1 MKIINYQSDGKIKES
16 KFINNLK
23 MIINLKLFF
32 FFFYLIINL
41 FISFYIKNKDTKYYN
56 IRIKYLKK
64 HHITYNEL
72 NLQTFQDKLNWL
84 LIHDTN
90 KLKGKCA
97 DKILLHKYSKKI
109 LGKDICNKILKIYN
123 NVEEININELPDK
136 FVLKTNHGSS
146 FNIIVNDKKGFNIT
160 KTKKKIKKWLNIDYG
175 KKHSEFHYS
184 FIKRKIY
191 AEEFIGEQLKNYK
204 FLSYN
209 GKPKFVY
216 VSIKEGKKKYR
227 NFYNM
232 NWEFLN
238 YHCLSKPHPKKKYD
252 KPKLFDLM
260 KLYASKLSKNFKFVR
275 VDLYEL
281 NNEIRLGELTF
292 IPMNSFFFCKKKE
305 DEIELGKNI
314 IFFLNNFI

>member
-1 MKIINYQSDGKIKES
+1 
-16 KFINNLK
+16 
-23 MIINLKLFF
+23 
-32 FFFYLIINL
+32 
-41 FISFYIKNKDTKYYN
+41 
-56 IRIKYLKK
+56 
-64 HHITYNEL
+64 
-72 NLQTFQDKLNWL
+72 LQTFQDKLNWL

-175 KKHSEFHYS
+175 KKNSEFHYS

-314 IFFLNNFI
+314 ILSKLYLY